1 MGFFDFLK
9 KKDASASPA
18 AKGAAPASFPVIVA
32 ADAKGAVMKMEA
44 VPDPIFS
51 QGVLGFCCG
60 IEPVEGKVYAPIDGK
75 VTQVA
80 DTNHAAGFAGPGGV
94 EVLIHIGA
102 DTVDM
107 EGDGFASMIKVGD
120 TVTKGQLVLTMDLDK
135 IRAAGHPATV
145 ITVVTNSDSYKSV
158 ELAAA
163 GEVEVGDDLMRVNN

>member
-9 KKDASASPA
+9 KKDAPASPA
-18 AKGAAPASFPVIVA
+18 AKGTAPANFPVTVA
-32 ADAKGAVMKMEA
+32 ADAKGTVMAMEA

-60 IEPVEGKVYAPIDGK
+60 IEPAEGKVYAPIDGK

-80 DTNHAAGFAGPGGV
+80 DTNHAAGFVGAGGI

-107 EGDGFASMIKVGD
+107 EGDGFASLIKVGD
-120 TVTKGQLVLTMDLDK
+120 TVKKGQLVLTMDLDK
-135 IRAAGHPATV
+135 IRAAGHPTAV
-145 ITVVTNSDSYKSV
+145 ITVVTNSDSYQAV
-158 ELAAA
+158 DLVAA
-163 GEVEVGDDLMRVNN
+163 GEVEPGADLMKISN